1 MFKLVV
7 NNVPLFPSASS
18 LKRSE
23 NRWGVEFEKAEEL
36 SESDKK
42 IFLANNRQ
50 SKLDGFLFGQK
61 QPRRQSKDF
70 VRYFFVKFASLLGKG
85 SKKKCGIFHTKYKK
99 KIIGSQNA

>member
-1 MFKLVV
+1 MFKFLVV
-7 NNVPLFPSASS
+7 YAPISPSLS

-70 VRYFFVKFASLLGKG
+70 VR
-85 SKKKCGIFHTKYKK
+85 
-99 KIIGSQNA
+99 

>member
-1 MFKLVV
+1 MFKFLVV
-7 NNVPLFPSASS
+7 YAPIFPSLS

-70 VRYFFVKFASLLGKG
+70 VRYFF
-85 SKKKCGIFHTKYKK
+85 CQI
-99 KIIGSQNA
+99 